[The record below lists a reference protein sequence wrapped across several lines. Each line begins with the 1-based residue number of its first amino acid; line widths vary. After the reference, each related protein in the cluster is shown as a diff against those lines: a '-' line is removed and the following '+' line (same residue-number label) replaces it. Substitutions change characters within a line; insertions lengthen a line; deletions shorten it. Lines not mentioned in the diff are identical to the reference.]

1 MEIVQIFIVG
11 TQMIHL
17 EQGTADGIKQHIKA
31 KSCEKTTL
39 SVSKL
44 HKQLR
49 ANFKSYVQFLRRIL
63 TSERNSVT
71 FLTTDCIHPKKMR

>member
-1 MEIVQIFIVG
+1 MEIVHIFIVG
-11 TQMIHL
+11 TQMIPL

-49 ANFKSYVQFLRRIL
+49 ANFKSYVQ
-63 TSERNSVT
+63 
-71 FLTTDCIHPKKMR
+71 